1 VEGFV
6 DDSLEF
12 RADVRERDLTH
23 SSHSIG
29 IVEKDRLDPWG
40 ETSVANYDRLHSEFG
55 IDRIEPLIPR
65 FHGKLSLH
73 IRRGID
79 FGQRD
84 LGRILDAVDNNKP
97 FAVMSGIKPTGVF
110 HLGTKMTADDMI
122 YFQSLSKKATVF
134 YAIADVEAYNDNGL
148 SLKES
153 SKIAVQN
160 VADIL
165 ALGLDPERAVVYKQ
179 SQEIKVMRLATIFS
193 RGVTNNMLKAIYGE
207 RQVGLYLSALIQ
219 AGDILMPQLAEFGG
233 PKPVLVPVG
242 ADQDPHIRLTRD
254 LASAYREDFGFIP
267 PSSIY
272 HKLIKSLDGG
282 TKMSKRSASSTL
294 TLSEEPSSAAKKVMA
309 GFTGGRSTIEEQRRI
324 GGEADKCSIYD
335 LYLFHFALEDDY
347 AKRVYDECYGGIRM
361 CGDCKKELSVLV
373 KKYLEDHQKKRE
385 SLMKD
390 AEELLERSRKTLD
403 SMAR

>member
-1 VEGFV
+1 V
-6 DDSLEF
+6 
-12 RADVRERDLTH
+12 T
-23 SSHSIG
+23 
-29 IVEKDRLDPWG
+29 
-40 ETSVANYDRLHSEFG
+40 
-55 IDRIEPLIPR
+55 R
-65 FHGKLSLH
+65 FKNPSLH
-73 IRRGID
+73 MRRGID

-84 LGRILDAVDNNKP
+84 LGRIVDAVDNNKS

-148 SLKES
+148 SFQET

-165 ALGLDPERAVVYKQ
+165 ALGLDPDRAIVYKQ
-179 SQEIKVMRLATIFS
+179 SQEIKVMQLATIFS

-219 AGDILMPQLAEFGG
+219 AGDILMPQLPEFGG
-233 PKPVLVPVG
+233 PKPVVVPVG

-254 LASAYREDFGFIP
+254 LANSFHQDFGFIP
-267 PSSIY
+267 PSAIY
-272 HKLIKSLDGG
+272 HKLIRSLDGG
-282 TKMSKRSASSTL
+282 TKMSKRSAASSFTL
-294 TLSEEPSSAAKKVMA
+294 NEEPSSAVRKIMA
-309 GFTGGRSTIEEQRRI
+309 GFTGGRPTVEEQRKI
-324 GGEADKCSIYD
+324 GGEADKCPIYD
-335 LYLFHFALEDDY
+335 LYLFHFALDDEY
-347 AKRVYDECYGGIRM
+347 AKRVYDECYGGVRM
-361 CGDCKKELSVLV
+361 CGDCKKELAVIV
-373 KKYLEDHQKKRE
+373 KKYLEEHRKKRE

-390 AEELLERSRKTLD
+390 AEELLEKSRKTLD